1 MDIEKL
7 KIANKIQSDIEE
19 LQKKADMFYIEKHHF
34 MNSLAKREAL
44 ADAKKPGNVFRF
56 LLNRENDKNEVQV
69 NVKPFSGGGYI
80 EVDIDFLRYCA
91 KYWENKIEQKKKEL
105 EEL

>member
-7 KIANKIQSDIEE
+7 ELANKIQSDIKA
-19 LQKKADMFYIEKHHF
+19 LQEKADMFYIEKHSF
-34 MNSLAKREAL
+34 LSRIDREEGIKN
-44 ADAKKPGNVFRF
+44 AKKPGNVFRF

-80 EVDIDFLRYCA
+80 DVDIDFLRYCA
-91 KYWENKIEQKKKEL
+91 KYWEDKVEQKKKEL
-105 EEL
+105 AEL